1 MAVWDRKVL
10 WSFMFLLSD
19 VVSDRVN
26 YPGPVCAVKG
36 STVTIPCTFTPL
48 KSVSEGGR
56 EVSVEIVRVVWCQNH
71 PICQG
76 STPTVYDSELLY
88 NNINNP
94 RYRYLGDKKGDCSLQ
109 ITDVQE
115 EDDETLR
122 FRMEAHTSSGH
133 FTGQAGVK
141 VTVTDGTQMKIKNA
155 TDRPEAVTLNCTSG
169 CSFHQLEVTWL
180 RNGHALKHTGPSL
193 YLGTPTAQD
202 SGNYTCGLK
211 NNNRT
216 LSKPFSLYVEAEEEG
231 GVPMSLIVGVVF
243 GVLLALCT
251 LILVLFIIRRKRAAE
266 KSQSAERTEDGQE
279 PADLYS
285 DVQMGG
291 GQRQE
296 VREDED
302 TVSYAPIQFKQRSKA
317 RAEKEEDDSI
327 IYSSVVGRS

>member
-1 MAVWDRKVL
+1 MAVWDPKIS
-10 WSFMFLLSD
+10 WCFMLLLAD
-19 VVSDRVN
+19 AVSDRVN

-56 EVSVEIVRVVWCQNH
+56 EVSVQIIRVVWCQNH
-71 PICQG
+71 LLCQG
-76 STPTVYDSELLY
+76 ITPTVYASDLKY
-88 NNINNP
+88 NHINNP

-115 EDDETLR
+115 EDDATLR
-122 FRMEAHTSSGH
+122 FRMEANTRSAD

-141 VTVTDGTQMKIKNA
+141 VTMTDGTQMKIKKA

-216 LSKPFSLYVEAEEEG
+216 LSKPFSLYVEAEEEEIKS
-231 GVPMSLIVGVVF
+231 VDTMLAVRLIIF
-243 GVLLALCT
+243 TLHSVL
-251 LILVLFIIRRKRAAE
+251 II
-266 KSQSAERTEDGQE
+266 
-279 PADLYS
+279 
-285 DVQMGG
+285 
-291 GQRQE
+291 
-296 VREDED
+296 
-302 TVSYAPIQFKQRSKA
+302 TVT
-317 RAEKEEDDSI
+317 SI
-327 IYSSVVGRS
+327 IIKRTCVCKRRELKDVTVQPPDFMEEL